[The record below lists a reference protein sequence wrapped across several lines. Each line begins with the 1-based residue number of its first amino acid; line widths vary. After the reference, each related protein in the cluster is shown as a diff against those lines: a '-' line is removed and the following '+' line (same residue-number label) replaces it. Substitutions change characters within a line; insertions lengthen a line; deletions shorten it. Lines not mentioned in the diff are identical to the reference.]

1 MKPIKDSIA
10 IYARV
15 STLDQKPENQIH
27 ELREYAKR
35 RGFSVYR
42 EYVDHASGSSDT
54 RPALN
59 DLMVDARRGA
69 FNIVIVWKLD
79 RLGRSLQHL
88 IQTIEEFNNN
98 KVDLISITQNL
109 DTTTASGRLVFHIF
123 GAIAEFER
131 ELIRERIYIGLGR
144 AKREGKHC
152 GRPKGRKDDPDK
164 PRRKSGYYLRWAK
177 DKKTSPHKNDHS
189 RKENGP

>member
-42 EYVDHASGSSDT
+42 EYVDHASGASDT
-54 RPALN
+54 RPSLN
-59 DLMVDARRGA
+59 DLMIDARRGA

-98 KVDLISITQNL
+98 KIDLISITQNL

-131 ELIRERIYIGLGR
+131 ELIRERIYIGLSR

-152 GRPKGRKDDPDK
+152 GRPSGSRDK
-164 PRRKSGYYLRWAK
+164 RPRRTSGYVRRWAE
-177 DKKTSPHKNDHS
+177 DKKTSPHKNDS
-189 RKENGP
+189 SQKERRP

>member
-1 MKPIKDSIA
+1 MKSIKDSVA

-27 ELREYAKR
+27 VLREYVKR
-35 RGFSVYR
+35 REFSVYK
-42 EYVDHASGSSDT
+42 EYIDYASGASDT

-88 IQTIEEFNNN
+88 IQTIEEFNNTN
-98 KVDLISITQNL
+98 VDLISTTQNL

-131 ELIRERIYIGLGR
+131 ELIRERIYIGIAR

-152 GRPKGRKDDPDK
+152 GRPNGKKDK
-164 PRRKSGYYLRWAK
+164 HPRRTSGYVQRWANES
-177 DKKTSPHKNDHS
+177 KKGSPIKNKVS
-189 RKENGP
+189 RKEKTL